1 MDLDA
6 LMARY
11 SEGVT
16 EAQKREARQQAL
28 AAAGFAMLGAN
39 TGGGWQGAARAL
51 GRGGLLGMGAYNQ
64 ALGDAAQAP
73 VQNLDMI
80 GKMMALKGQQQ
91 SMEDAQRQREKQ
103 GQIDALASS
112 SMKPGFS
119 PFQSEDREGN
129 VMQMPGAAPSFDA
142 RGFGQGLFGIDPMK
156 ALQWQQS
163 LAKES
168 PLDKFKP
175 EHYTP
180 QSLARF
186 QASQNPA
193 DLVPITKQ
201 ESQVGK
207 INPADFTPASVRQ
220 FLTGGGDHSVLVPI
234 DKTPRTNI
242 SIKNVSE
249 TEYDKT
255 IGKQYAEEFG
265 KYQDAGR
272 KAESNIARMNAISK
286 LLDGIDT
293 HAGTNV
299 GMKIAGGAR
308 AVGLNIDPNLPAKEA
323 AEALANEMAL
333 QSRAGGQMPGAM
345 SDKDREFLQAMNP
358 NVAQTPQG
366 RAQLIE
372 VRKRIAQRER
382 DIARL
387 AREYAA
393 QNRGRLDSGFE
404 AVLSDFA
411 EKNPLFP
418 DVAPKQQTQQ
428 NGRAATG
435 RIGGQPAQSGVMR
448 FDSQG
453 NPL

>member
-16 EAQKREARQQAL
+16 EAQKRDAMQQAL

-103 GQIDALASS
+103 GQIDALAAA

-156 ALQWQQS
+156 ALQWQQ
-163 LAKES
+163 LQAKES

-186 QASQNPA
+186 QASQNPE
-193 DLVPITKQ
+193 DLVFVEKPKDQWVTMPGGRNGQILQRNT
-201 ESQVGK
+201 
-207 INPADFTPASVRQ
+207 T
-220 FLTGGGDHSVLVPI
+220 TGEIRAAGSPG
-234 DKTPRTNI
+234 TNI

-299 GMKIAGGAR
+299 GMKIASGAR
-308 AVGLNIDPNLPAKEA
+308 AIGLNIDPNLPAKEA

-358 NVAQTPQG
+358 NLAQTPQG

-382 DIARL
+382 DIAWL

-428 NGRAATG
+428 NGRSATG